1 MYLFYKLIAY
11 NICMGVSSK
20 KFFAIFLL
28 FIHLIYTQAVLAS
41 DFQGRVEQTDK
52 IENELDKKIFTGEVD
67 RLDRKDVV
75 KMTVSQVLSSGYT
88 LEGDEFFAEITED
101 VKSDKGIIVPTGTVV
116 HGTVGKIVDPKNMG
130 RDGWVMLNFDY
141 ILTPDGREIPIQ
153 GELVTKDGVVKGAA
167 KTVAEHTGYTLLG
180 GVAGGFAALNLLGI
194 EAAIASHGYTLAGG
208 AAIGGVI
215 GLSAAVMRKGN
226 GVLIKPGDELKITM
240 LSETELPV
248 FTKDAFKQKELYYE
262 GLNVRINKIVY
273 EKDPFGEDNVITI
286 SLGINN
292 NSQKIFSAFDIAL
305 MSDTKNVFF
314 PSPFGDTSLWLKTI
328 APGDRVVGKLSFSVN
343 DRKRKHW
350 LVFYDKTTKKPLAK
364 FSVDNAYSDL
374 KDAEEQK
381 KRKKA

>member
-1 MYLFYKLIAY
+1 
-11 NICMGVSSK
+11 MGMNSRK
-20 KFFAIFLL
+20 IFAVFLL
-28 FIHLIYTQAVLAS
+28 IMLLLPVQVSLAEE
-41 DFQGRVEQTDK
+41 FKGHVEQTQNAPEFDK
-52 IENELDKKIFTGEVD
+52 ELFTGEVD

-101 VKSDKGIIVPTGTVV
+101 VKSDRGILVPSGTIV
-116 HGTVGKIVDPKNMG
+116 HGSVGKIADPKNMG
-130 RDGWVMLNFDY
+130 RDGYVILNFDY

-153 GELVTKDGVVKGAA
+153 GELTTKDGKVKGAA

-194 EAAIASHGYTLAGG
+194 EAAIASQGYTIAGG

-215 GLSAAVMRKGN
+215 GLSAAVLRKGN

-240 LSETELPV
+240 LSETNLPV
-248 FTKDAFKQKELYYE
+248 FRKDAFKQEELFLN
-262 GLNVRINKIVY
+262 GLDVRINKVLY
-273 EKDPFGEDNVITI
+273 EKDPFGEDNVITL

-292 NSQKIFSAFDIAL
+292 NSTKTFSSFDIAL
-305 MSDTKNVFF
+305 VSDTKNVFY
-314 PSPFGDTSLWLKTI
+314 PSPFGDTSLWLRAI
-328 APGDRVVGKLSFSVN
+328 GPGDRAVGKLSFSVN

-350 LVFYDKTTKKPLAK
+350 LVFYDRMTKKPVAK
-364 FSVDNAYSDL
+364 FSVDNAYNEL
-374 KDAEEQK
+374 KDAAPQK